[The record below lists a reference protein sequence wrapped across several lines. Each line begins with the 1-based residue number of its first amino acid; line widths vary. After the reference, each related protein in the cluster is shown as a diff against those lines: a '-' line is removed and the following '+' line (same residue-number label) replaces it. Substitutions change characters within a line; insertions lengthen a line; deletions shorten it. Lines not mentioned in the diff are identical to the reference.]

1 MIDIIITKYGIHV
14 RGHAEA
20 GPKGQDI
27 ICAAISV
34 LTQNLIYSLERLAE
48 DKIKYVIEPGWVDI
62 NYWDLSDKGR
72 LLIESFFVGVKE
84 IAADHPDHVKLTR
97 HERP

>member
-1 MIDIIITKYGIHV
+1 MIDISITDYGIHV

-27 ICAAISV
+27 VCAAISA

-72 LLIESFFVGVKE
+72 LLIESFFVGVME

-97 HERP
+97 HECQ

>member
-1 MIDIIITKYGIHV
+1 MIDIIITDYGIHA

-27 ICAAISV
+27 VCAAISA

-97 HERP
+97 HECQ